1 MNDLAELNALYT
13 QTLEFLRESE
23 TLDFKK
29 KEDRQ
34 GFVNSLISFG
44 MISQYVLG
52 DNVIPLHVQN
62 TISEMG
68 NKITILTE
76 RFVNGG

>member
-1 MNDLAELNALYT
+1 MNNLAEFNALYT

-23 TLDFKK
+23 TLDFNN

-34 GFVNSLISFG
+34 GFVNALISFG

-52 DNVIPLHVQN
+52 DNVIPLHVQK

-68 NKITILTE
+68 NTITILTE
-76 RFVNGG
+76 RFVNGV